1 MLISLIYQRR
11 SGWQGEIGDAA
22 VNLR

>member
-22 VNLR
+22 VNFR